1 MYLRYTDALQE
12 VHSRTKPILHATRKQ
27 PRASIDNAFDVRTVD
42 SSLTKEERKHRNDV
56 RNARGENLRAH
67 TNDSAELNGGEIH
80 RRHEIDCGSDVGK
93 RGSSDGRMVFNDRKE
108 IDADGVEEEH
118 FLLKLGARAAV
129 GRRRRER
136 RRERGNVR
144 GARGK
149 FRGQNEGD
157 FGIDC
162 GELEG
167 SGAGKRGEKRGRR
180 RVVEESAIGEEVE
193 SSVLHG
199 VHGELH

>member
-1 MYLRYTDALQE
+1 
-12 VHSRTKPILHATRKQ
+12 
-27 PRASIDNAFDVRTVD
+27 
-42 SSLTKEERKHRNDV
+42 
-56 RNARGENLRAH
+56 
-67 TNDSAELNGGEIH
+67 
-80 RRHEIDCGSDVGK
+80 
-93 RGSSDGRMVFNDRKE
+93 MVFNDRKE
-108 IDADGVEEEH
+108 IDTDGVEEEH

-136 RRERGNVR
+136 RRERGNVG

-157 FGIDC
+157 FGIDG

-167 SGAGKRGEKRGRR
+167 SRAGKRGEKRGRR